1 MTLSVDVLS
10 SEAELARASEGWD
23 DLVRAAPRPSP
34 FMLHDWVLEWW
45 RHYGDGAE
53 LVVGTAR
60 RDGRLV
66 AALPLCVRR
75 RSGLRVLEFLGG
87 QASALGDL
95 LLAAGE
101 AAATARDV
109 AAFTL
114 ESPRDY
120 ADLFGL
126 PANSQLAG
134 ALGGAKLR
142 LVERVEAPVL
152 DLDRDWEAVYAAK
165 TSSKKRNFHRRR
177 RRQLAEQGTAVTVE
191 CARTIE
197 ELDAALEAAFTLHE
211 RRWSGRPDGS
221 GFATPVG
228 RQFNRAA
235 MRALAEHDIPRI
247 VTLKLDGRPVA
258 FHYFFMLANR
268 MCVYRL
274 AFDPELAKFSP
285 GLLNTLDAI
294 EFAAGEGAQRVEFLG
309 GDERYKLELADRLE
323 PMYEGL
329 GLAATVRG
337 RLVVEARLAAIHGR
351 RRLKR
356 SAVLRRAYFEGL
368 APARRFLRRL
378 RRETA
383 ST

>member
-1 MTLSVDVLS
+1 MTLNVEVIRTEGQL
-10 SEAELARASEGWD
+10 AESGEGWD
-23 DLVRAAPRPSP
+23 DLVRAASRPSP

-45 RHYGDGAE
+45 RHYGNGGDLA
-53 LVVGTAR
+53 VGLAT

-66 AALPLCVRR
+66 AALPLCVRK

-95 LLAAGE
+95 LLAEGE
-101 AAATARDV
+101 PLSTARRV
-109 AAFTL
+109 ADLTL
-114 ESPRDY
+114 QSPRDY

-126 PANSQLAG
+126 PANSHLVE

-142 LVERVEAPVL
+142 LIERVEAPVL
-152 DLDRDWEAVYAAK
+152 DLTDGWDAVYAEK

-197 ELDAALEAAFTLHE
+197 ELEAALEAAFTLHE

-228 RQFNRAA
+228 RRFNRAA
-235 MRALAEHDIPRI
+235 TRALAEQGIPRI
-247 VTLKLDGRPVA
+247 VTLKLDDRPIA

-274 AFDPELAKFSP
+274 AFDPDLAKFSP

-294 EFAAGEGAQRVEFLG
+294 EIAAEEGAQRVEFLG

-329 GLAATVRG
+329 GLAATARG
-337 RLVVEARLAAIHGR
+337 RVVVAARLAAIQGR

-356 SAVLRRAYFEGL
+356 SPALRRAYFEGL
-368 APARRFLRRL
+368 APARRLLRRL